1 MSNPR
6 EESYLEVDEDKGV
19 PERPDMDIGLARDE
33 RAEEDEAGS
42 SESDNEKNWNGR
54 AKQS

>member
-19 PERPDMDIGLARDE
+19 PDRPDMDIGLARDD

-42 SESDNEKNWNGR
+42 SASDNEKN
-54 AKQS
+54 